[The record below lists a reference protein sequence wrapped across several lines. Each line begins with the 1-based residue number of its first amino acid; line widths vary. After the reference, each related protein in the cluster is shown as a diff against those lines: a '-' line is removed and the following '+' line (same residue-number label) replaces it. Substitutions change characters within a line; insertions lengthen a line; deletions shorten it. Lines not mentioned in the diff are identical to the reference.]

1 MTLARLGLSD
11 GTNLIPADMVRAL
24 QVDAVGVR
32 FVIYAPSP
40 DIAKLME
47 RVRRAA
53 EDVVGELS

>member
-1 MTLARLGLSD
+1 MARFGLSD
-11 GTNLIPADMVRAL
+11 GTNLILADMVRAL

-32 FVIYAPSP
+32 FVIKAPSP

-53 EDVVGELS
+53 EAVVVDLS